1 MKQIL
6 SKSLDDELCQ
16 YLNNVINIRNCF
28 LLYKEIK
35 SHTSDKIDK
44 INRYPYTFYLIVC
57 SLQQVFVI
65 ECTKILNKDES
76 ESIYHFIKLC
86 KLNKNIVDNEAKL
99 IEELKVF
106 KEYLNQK
113 QTLIKNIENLR
124 NKFYAHADKEY
135 FVNVKTLFEENNVK
149 NNELEDLIENLY
161 LKIKKIYSMFH
172 AIMVIDTKKEIINEF
187 NSIVGKI

>member
-1 MKQIL
+1 M
-6 SKSLDDELCQ
+6 
-16 YLNNVINIRNCF
+16 
-28 LLYKEIK
+28 YKEIK

-65 ECTKILNKDES
+65 ECTKILNNDES

-86 KLNKNIVDNEAKL
+86 KQNKNIVDNEEKL
-99 IEELKVF
+99 IEELNNF
-106 KEYLNQK
+106 KSYLRKK
-113 QTLIKNIENLR
+113 QILINNIETLR
-124 NKFYAHADKEY
+124 NKFYAHADEKY
-135 FVNVKTLFEENNVK
+135 FVNFKTLFEENNVK

-172 AIMVIDTKKEIINEF
+172 AIIVVDTKKEIIDEF